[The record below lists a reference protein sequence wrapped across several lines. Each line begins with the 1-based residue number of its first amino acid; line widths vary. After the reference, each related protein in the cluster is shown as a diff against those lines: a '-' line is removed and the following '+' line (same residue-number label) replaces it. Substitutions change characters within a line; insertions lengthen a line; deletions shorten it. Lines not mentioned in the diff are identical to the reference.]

1 MDIFGLIGGVLG
13 KILMLFLEITRN
25 YGIAVI
31 LFTLF
36 IKLILIPFDIK
47 RQKSMVG
54 MARISKKRA
63 ELEKKYSKDKM
74 KLNEEINKL
83 YAKEEINPLSGG
95 CLTTILPLFILF
107 GVMAAVGSPLTNT
120 FGFPQEVVKS
130 AEEVVKNNPEI
141 DNLSNSKYP
150 QIEVFS
156 AYLQRPDVFE
166 MFSEEQIS
174 KMNQYKDSFRFLGM
188 NLLDVPR
195 YSNFNSLLW
204 LIPVLYFI
212 SSIFMTFLMQK
223 MQTIDQPA
231 AMKGCMTVVPYFT
244 PLLSVWFAFIS
255 PAAVGIYLLVNTILM
270 ILGFLF
276 LNKFYSVEIITAR
289 QEAGR
294 IAFRLQEEANVKK
307 AWERR
312 P

>member
-1 MDIFGLIGGVLG
+1 MDIFGLIGGILG
-13 KILMLFLEITRN
+13 KILMLFLKVTRN
-25 YGIAVI
+25 YGVAVI

-95 CLTTILPLFILF
+95 CLTTFLPLFILF
-107 GVMAAVGSPLTNT
+107 GVIAAVGSPLTNT
-120 FGFPQEVVKS
+120 FDFPQEVVRS
-130 AEEVVKNNPEI
+130 AEDVVKNNPEI
-141 DNLSNSKYP
+141 DNLSNSRYS

-156 AYLQRPDVFE
+156 AYLQRPDAFQ
-166 MFSEEQIS
+166 MFSEEQVS
-174 KMNQYKDSFRFLGM
+174 KMNEYKDSFKFLGM
-188 NLLDVPR
+188 NLLDVPKN
-195 YSNFNSLLW
+195 SSFNSMLW
-204 LIPVLYFI
+204 LIPALCFV
-212 SSIFMTFLMQK
+212 SSIFMTYLMQK
-223 MQTIDQPA
+223 IQAVSQPRE
-231 AMKGCMTVVPYFT
+231 MKGCMTVFT
-244 PLLSVWFAFIS
+244 YASSLLSLWIAFGA
-255 PAAVGIYLLVNTILM
+255 PVAVGVYWLVNTLLTI
-270 ILGFLF
+270 IQSLF
-276 LNKFYSVEIITAR
+276 LNKVYSVELITAR

-307 AWERR
+307 V
-312 P
+312 